1 MTGNII
7 LKNAR
12 VYDPTNKIDG
22 EIMDISMSDGKI
34 VDRFEGKAREI
45 DVKGRVVMAG
55 GVDMHSHI
63 VGSKL
68 GFGRSMCPEDHRK
81 DPVPKTKATRGGV
94 GYTMPNSYVIGYRY
108 SAMGY
113 TTAIE
118 PALPALKGLGSWEE
132 LEDVPNLDSGLLP
145 LFCNSMITFNYVKE
159 KDISG
164 LAGYI
169 AWILRK
175 VGGLGVK
182 VVCPGGTYA
191 WAHGSN
197 IRELDTEVP
206 DWGITPREIIRGLC
220 QATEALGLPHMMH
233 LHPLNLGRV
242 GNVKT
247 TIEHLDAIKDIKGHN
262 GRKHICHLTHMSFET
277 LAMHEDEKAKP
288 DWKWVSSGGLEFAE
302 YVNKNDHFTV
312 DMGQITFGPATT
324 MTGDGPFQYTLY
336 QMTKNKWANICVDVE
351 MPGGAGVVPYYFDPK
366 SPANAVQWT
375 IPLEFALS
383 VNDVWRVIMTTDHPN
398 AGPFTKYPLVISWL
412 MSKKQ
417 RDTWMEKLHKFATER
432 STLKDIDREWNLYE
446 IAISTR
452 AAPAKIMGLPN
463 KGHLG
468 VGADADVTVYDLDPN
483 KVNLADDPERIIK
496 VFGQSYLTFM
506 RGQQVAKKG
515 IVGKTP
521 HGKVWSVHA
530 ELNDSLWNRINKE
543 LEDMMNRWYAPSFHN
558 YPVPER
564 YREHMEKA
572 ILVDSTGVA
581 A

>member
-1 MTGNII
+1 MAGDII
-7 LKNAR
+7 LKNGR
-12 VYDPTNKIDG
+12 VYDPKNKIDG
-22 EIMDISMSDGKI
+22 EVMDISLSDGKI
-34 VDRFEGKAREI
+34 VDKVNGKAKEI
-45 DVKGRVVMAG
+45 DLKGRMVMAG

-68 GFGRSMCPEDHRK
+68 GFGRAMCPEDHRG
-81 DPVPKTKATRGGV
+81 DPVPKTKVTRGGV

-132 LEDVPNLDSGLLP
+132 LEDLPNLDSGLLP

-159 KDISG
+159 KDLSG

-242 GNVKT
+242 GNVGT
-247 TIEHLDAIKDIKGHN
+247 TIEHLEAIKDIKGHN
-262 GRKHICHLTHMSFET
+262 GRKHICHLTHMSFES
-277 LAMHEDEKAKP
+277 LAMQEDEKAKP
-288 DWKWVSSGGLEFAE
+288 EWKWVASGGLQLAE
-302 YVNKNDHFTV
+302 YMNKNDHFTV
-312 DMGQITFGPATT
+312 DLGQITFGPATT
-324 MTGDGPFQYTLY
+324 MTGDGPFQFSLY

-351 MPGGAGVVPYYFDPK
+351 MPGGAGVVPYFFDPK
-366 SPANAVQWT
+366 SPANAVQWA

-383 VNDVWRVIMTTDHPN
+383 ADDVWRVIMTTIPMQDHLRSILWS
-398 AGPFTKYPLVISWL
+398 YPGS
-412 MSKKQ
+412 
-417 RDTWMEKLHKFATER
+417 
-432 STLKDIDREWNLYE
+432 
-446 IAISTR
+446 
-452 AAPAKIMGLPN
+452 
-463 KGHLG
+463 
-468 VGADADVTVYDLDPN
+468 
-483 KVNLADDPERIIK
+483 
-496 VFGQSYLTFM
+496 
-506 RGQQVAKKG
+506 
-515 IVGKTP
+515 
-521 HGKVWSVHA
+521 
-530 ELNDSLWNRINKE
+530 
-543 LEDMMNRWYAPSFHN
+543 
-558 YPVPER
+558 
-564 YREHMEKA
+564 
-572 ILVDSTGVA
+572 
-581 A
+581 